1 MVGAQTPSVTL
12 GPLDLAVVV
21 LFVAAI
27 LALGFSARLRDSSV
41 LQYLAAGRSL
51 TLPAFVATLVSTWY
65 GGILGIAESV
75 SYFGVGTWIL
85 LGVPYYVF
93 AIVYA
98 LWIAPR
104 VRSADQI
111 SIPERIRHRFGVGPA
126 FVGALLVF
134 LLAVP
139 AAHVLMLGTLISA
152 FTGWE
157 IPTAVVVA
165 AGVGVALLYRGGLLA
180 DVRVSMLAFAMM
192 YVGFGSIVLFCLTRY
207 PPIATIGALENKAL
221 LTWDG
226 GSGWPMVASFF
237 ILGAWTLVDPGFH
250 QRVASARDALTG
262 RRGVLVGA
270 GCWVLFDLLS
280 ITTGLYALALMP
292 PLPETASGIERLTI
306 FPAFGEQILPAGLK
320 AVFICGMLGTIA
332 SAMVGYTLVAGA
344 TFGREGIARLRPGM
358 TDPQIRRWTQVGLG
372 AAAAIAVA
380 AALSIE
386 SVVALWYSW
395 AGAMV
400 GALILP
406 FLMAYRR
413 RPVAIGTGWITASMA
428 LSVAG
433 ALLWMAYGIRTGNPF
448 LTVQVGDGEFSLGTL
463 APSLA
468 ASAAILAIGRTLA
481 IIRDNHGGKRS
492 PEPRTGNA

>member
-1 MVGAQTPSVTL
+1 MVGTGTPTVTL
-12 GPLDLAVVV
+12 GPLDLVVV
-21 LFVAAI
+21 GTFVAAV
-27 LALGFSARLRDSSV
+27 LALGFSAKLRENSV

-75 SYFGVGTWIL
+75 SYFGVGTWVL
-85 LGVPYYVF
+85 LGVPYYLF
-93 AIVYA
+93 AVAYA
-98 LWIAPR
+98 VWIAPR
-104 VRSADQI
+104 VRTADQI
-111 SIPERIRHRFGVGPA
+111 SIPERLRDRFGSAPG

-139 AAHVLMLGTLISA
+139 AAHVLMLGVLISA
-152 FTGWE
+152 FTGWTT
-157 IPTAVVVA
+157 PVAVVVA
-165 AGVGVALLYRGGLLA
+165 AVAGVALLYRGGLLA
-180 DVRVSMLAFAMM
+180 DVRVSILAFAMM
-192 YVGFGSIVLFCLTRY
+192 YIGFGAIAAFCLTRY
-207 PPIATIGALENKAL
+207 PFVETIGALENKAL

-226 GSGWPMVASFF
+226 GNGWPMVLSFF
-237 ILGAWTLVDPGFH
+237 VLGAWTLVDPGFH
-250 QRVASARDALTG
+250 QRVASARNPTVG
-262 RRGVLVGA
+262 RRGVLVSA
-270 GCWVLFDLLS
+270 GCWVLFDMLS

-292 PLPETASGIERLTI
+292 PLSETASGIERLTI

-320 AVFICGMLGTIA
+320 AIFVCGMLGTIT

-344 TFGREGIARLRPGM
+344 TFGREGIARLRPDM
-358 TDPQIRRWTQVGLG
+358 TDAHVRRSTQVGL
-372 AAAAIAVA
+372 AAAAVIAVA

-406 FLMAYRR
+406 FLLAYRR
-413 RPVAIGTGWITASMA
+413 RHPGIGPRWVAASMA
-428 LSVAG
+428 ASAAG
-433 ALLWMAYGIRTGNPF
+433 ALAWMAYGIRTGNPF
-448 LTVQVGDGEFSLGTL
+448 LTVQVGESTFSLGTL

-468 ASAAILAIGRTLA
+468 ASAVILSIGRTLA

-492 PEPRTGNA
+492 PAPRVGKP

>member
-1 MVGAQTPSVTL
+1 MVGAEPPSVTL
-12 GPLDLAVVV
+12 GALDFAVVG
-21 LFVAAI
+21 LFAAAI
-27 LALGFSARLRDSSV
+27 LALGFSARVRDSSV

-111 SIPERIRHRFGVGPA
+111 SIPERIGHRFGTGPA

-139 AAHVLMLGTLISA
+139 AAHVLMLGALINA
-152 FTGWE
+152 FTGWSVP
-157 IPTAVVVA
+157 IAVVVA
-165 AGVGVALLYRGGLLA
+165 AVVGVALLYRGGLLA
-180 DVRVSMLAFAMM
+180 DVRVSILAFAMM
-192 YVGFGSIVLFCLTRY
+192 YVGFGAIALYCLTRY
-207 PPIATIGALENKAL
+207 PLVSTIGRLENKAL

-226 GSGWPMVASFF
+226 GNGWPMVASFF

-250 QRVASARDALTG
+250 QRVASARDAVTG
-262 RRGVLVGA
+262 RRGVLVSA

-292 PLPETASGIERLTI
+292 PLAENASGIERLTI
-306 FPAFGEQILPAGLK
+306 FPVFGEQILPTGLK
-320 AVFICGMLGTIA
+320 AIFICGMLGTIT

-358 TDPQIRRWTQVGLG
+358 TDAQIRRWTRVGLG
-372 AAAAIAVA
+372 AAAVIAVA

-406 FLMAYRR
+406 FLIAYRR
-413 RPVAIGTGWITASMA
+413 KTVAIGSGWITASMA
-428 LSVAG
+428 LSAAG
-433 ALLWMAYGIRTGNPF
+433 ALAWMAYGIRTGNPF
-448 LTVQVGDGEFSLGTL
+448 LTVQLGDSTFSLGTL

-468 ASAAILAIGRTLA
+468 ASAAILAIGRSLA

-492 PEPRTGNA
+492 SEPRTGSA